1 MTDTVA
7 PRPASR
13 TSRAARRTTPA
24 ARRNRRRTAADAGL
38 LVAAAAF
45 VLPLAWVVLSALD
58 PHASLRVKVPDGV
71 TLDNF
76 DAILTPEITFTPLL
90 NSLIL
95 CGGATLLTV
104 VCAVLAAYPLSRFR
118 SRLNRP
124 FLLTILFATSLP
136 ITAIMVPVYA
146 LFVRVNMIDTM
157 QGTIFFFAAS
167 QLPFAIWLMKNFMD
181 GVPKELE
188 EAAWTDGASS
198 FQSLLRIVLPL
209 MGPGVAVVTVF
220 SFVMMWG
227 NFFVPF
233 MLLLSPDQM
242 PASVSI
248 NDFFGNRGMVAYGQ
262 LAAFSIVYSTPVV
275 LLYVLI
281 SRRLGGGF
289 ALGGA
294 VKGRS
299 RGVGRGRTRVRAP
312 PYVPTIRIAGRT
324 ARSQH
329 RRGPL
334 RCGACA
340 DPHPARASRALR
352 STPSPPAGCVPP
364 STWDPSTSPTA
375 YGSRTGCRTSPP
387 TSSSPGSGGPPCPR
401 GRS

>member
-1 MTDTVA
+1 MAHTH
-7 PRPASR
+7 AS
-13 TSRAARRTTPA
+13 
-24 ARRNRRRTAADAGL
+24 RRNRRRAAADSGL

-71 TLDNF
+71 TLENF
-76 DAILTPEITFTPLL
+76 DAILTPEITYTPLL

-294 VKGRS
+294 VKG
-299 RGVGRGRTRVRAP
+299 
-312 PYVPTIRIAGRT
+312 
-324 ARSQH
+324 
-329 RRGPL
+329 
-334 RCGACA
+334 
-340 DPHPARASRALR
+340 
-352 STPSPPAGCVPP
+352 
-364 STWDPSTSPTA
+364 
-375 YGSRTGCRTSPP
+375 
-387 TSSSPGSGGPPCPR
+387 
-401 GRS
+401 

>member
-1 MTDTVA
+1 M
-7 PRPASR
+7 ASLA
-13 TSRAARRTTPA
+13 SRRTT
-24 ARRNRRRTAADAGL
+24 RRLAADAGL
-38 LVAAAAF
+38 LVVAAAF

-58 PHASLRVKVPDGV
+58 PHAGLRVKAPDGL

-76 DAILTPEITFTPLL
+76 DAVLTPEITFTPLL

-104 VCAVLAAYPLSRFR
+104 VSAALAAYPLSRFR
-118 SRLNRP
+118 SRFNRP

-146 LFVRVNMIDTM
+146 LFVRVDLIDTM
-157 QGTIFFFAAS
+157 QGTILFFTAS

-198 FQSLLRIVLPL
+198 FQSLARIVLPL

-233 MLLLSPDQM
+233 MLLLTPDQM

-262 LAAFSIVYSTPVV
+262 LAAFSLVYSTPVI

-281 SRRLGGGF
+281 ARRLGAGF

-294 VKGRS
+294 VKG
-299 RGVGRGRTRVRAP
+299 
-312 PYVPTIRIAGRT
+312 
-324 ARSQH
+324 
-329 RRGPL
+329 
-334 RCGACA
+334 
-340 DPHPARASRALR
+340 
-352 STPSPPAGCVPP
+352 
-364 STWDPSTSPTA
+364 
-375 YGSRTGCRTSPP
+375 
-387 TSSSPGSGGPPCPR
+387 
-401 GRS
+401 

>member
-1 MTDTVA
+1 M
-7 PRPASR
+7 PR
-13 TSRAARRTTPA
+13 TLAARRA
-24 ARRNRRRTAADAGL
+24 GRRLAADAGL
-38 LVAAAAF
+38 LAVAAAF

-58 PHASLRVKVPDGV
+58 PHAGLRVKAPDGL

-90 NSLIL
+90 NSLVL

-104 VCAVLAAYPLSRFR
+104 VCAALAAYPLSRFR
-118 SRLNRP
+118 SRFNRP

-146 LFVRVNMIDTM
+146 LFVRVDLIDTV
-157 QGTIFFFAAS
+157 QGTILFFTAS

-188 EAAWTDGASS
+188 EAAWTDGASAL
-198 FQSLLRIVLPL
+198 QSLLRVVLPL

-233 MLLLSPDQM
+233 MLLLTPDQM

-262 LAAFSIVYSTPVV
+262 LAAFSIVYSTPVI

-281 SRRLGGGF
+281 ARRLGGGF

-294 VKGRS
+294 VKG
-299 RGVGRGRTRVRAP
+299 
-312 PYVPTIRIAGRT
+312 
-324 ARSQH
+324 
-329 RRGPL
+329 
-334 RCGACA
+334 
-340 DPHPARASRALR
+340 
-352 STPSPPAGCVPP
+352 
-364 STWDPSTSPTA
+364 
-375 YGSRTGCRTSPP
+375 
-387 TSSSPGSGGPPCPR
+387 
-401 GRS
+401 

>member
-1 MTDTVA
+1 MTDTLK
-7 PRPASR
+7 P
-13 TSRAARRTTPA
+13 RRTTPA
-24 ARRNRRRTAADAGL
+24 SRRNRHRAAADAGL

-71 TLDNF
+71 TMENF

-104 VCAVLAAYPLSRFR
+104 VCAALAAYPLSRFR

-294 VKGRS
+294 VKG
-299 RGVGRGRTRVRAP
+299 
-312 PYVPTIRIAGRT
+312 
-324 ARSQH
+324 
-329 RRGPL
+329 
-334 RCGACA
+334 
-340 DPHPARASRALR
+340 
-352 STPSPPAGCVPP
+352 
-364 STWDPSTSPTA
+364 
-375 YGSRTGCRTSPP
+375 
-387 TSSSPGSGGPPCPR
+387 
-401 GRS
+401 

>member
-1 MTDTVA
+1 MS
-7 PRPASR
+7 RKRASR
-13 TSRAARRTTPA
+13 RL
-24 ARRNRRRTAADAGL
+24 AADLSL
-38 LVAAAAF
+38 LVVAVAF
-45 VLPLAWVVLSALD
+45 ALPLAWVVLSSVD
-58 PHASLRVKVPDGV
+58 PHADLRVRIPDGF
-71 TLDNF
+71 TFGNF
-76 DAILTPEITFTPLL
+76 DAVLTPDITYTPLL

-104 VCAVLAAYPLSRFR
+104 VCAALAAYPLSRFR

-146 LFVRVNMIDTM
+146 LFVQVNLIDTM
-157 QGTIFFFAAS
+157 QGTILFFAAS

-198 FQSLLRIVLPL
+198 MQSLVRIVLPL

-220 SFVMMWG
+220 SFVVMWG

-233 MLLLSPDQM
+233 MLLLTPDQM

-248 NDFFGNRGMVAYGQ
+248 NEFFGNRGMVAYGQ
-262 LAAFSIVYSTPVV
+262 LAAFSIVYSTPVI

-281 SRRLGGGF
+281 ARRLGGGF

-294 VKGRS
+294 VKG
-299 RGVGRGRTRVRAP
+299 
-312 PYVPTIRIAGRT
+312 
-324 ARSQH
+324 
-329 RRGPL
+329 
-334 RCGACA
+334 
-340 DPHPARASRALR
+340 
-352 STPSPPAGCVPP
+352 
-364 STWDPSTSPTA
+364 
-375 YGSRTGCRTSPP
+375 
-387 TSSSPGSGGPPCPR
+387 
-401 GRS
+401 

>member
-1 MTDTVA
+1 MATS
-7 PRPASR
+7 PASR
-13 TSRAARRTTPA
+13 RD
-24 ARRNRRRTAADAGL
+24 RRRTAADAGL
-38 LVAAAAF
+38 LVVAAAF

-71 TLDNF
+71 TLEHF

-104 VCAVLAAYPLSRFR
+104 VCAALAAYPLSRFR

-124 FLLTILFATSLP
+124 FLLTVLFATSLP

-146 LFVRVNMIDTM
+146 LFVRVNLIDTM
-157 QGTIFFFAAS
+157 QGTVFFFAAS

-181 GVPKELE
+181 GVPRELE

-233 MLLLSPDQM
+233 MLLLTPDQM

-294 VKGRS
+294 VKG
-299 RGVGRGRTRVRAP
+299 
-312 PYVPTIRIAGRT
+312 
-324 ARSQH
+324 
-329 RRGPL
+329 
-334 RCGACA
+334 
-340 DPHPARASRALR
+340 
-352 STPSPPAGCVPP
+352 
-364 STWDPSTSPTA
+364 
-375 YGSRTGCRTSPP
+375 
-387 TSSSPGSGGPPCPR
+387 
-401 GRS
+401 

>member
-1 MTDTVA
+1 MSANTVKSP
-7 PRPASR
+7 PRSLSSR
-13 TSRAARRTTPA
+13 RTARRL
-24 ARRNRRRTAADAGL
+24 AADAGL
-38 LVAAAAF
+38 LATAAAF
-45 VLPLAWVVLSALD
+45 VLPLAWVILSSLD
-58 PHASLRVKVPDGV
+58 PKADLKVKIPDGI
-71 TLDNF
+71 TLDNY
-76 DAILTPEITFTPLL
+76 DAVLTPEITFTPLM

-95 CGGATLLTV
+95 CGGGTLLTV
-104 VCAVLAAYPLSRFR
+104 VCAALAAYPLSRFR

-124 FLLTILFATSLP
+124 FMLTILFATSLP

-146 LFVRVNMIDTM
+146 LFVQVDLIDTM

-188 EAAWTDGASS
+188 EAAWTDGASPL
-198 FQSLLRIVLPL
+198 QSLLRIVLPL

-233 MLLLSPDQM
+233 MLLLTPEQM

-248 NDFFGNRGMVAYGQ
+248 NDFFGNKGTVVYGQ
-262 LAAFSIVYSTPVV
+262 LAAFSIIYSTPVI

-294 VKGRS
+294 VKG
-299 RGVGRGRTRVRAP
+299 
-312 PYVPTIRIAGRT
+312 
-324 ARSQH
+324 
-329 RRGPL
+329 
-334 RCGACA
+334 
-340 DPHPARASRALR
+340 
-352 STPSPPAGCVPP
+352 
-364 STWDPSTSPTA
+364 
-375 YGSRTGCRTSPP
+375 
-387 TSSSPGSGGPPCPR
+387 
-401 GRS
+401 

>member
-1 MTDTVA
+1 MALRAA
-7 PRPASR
+7 PRTTLLSR
-13 TSRAARRTTPA
+13 RAGRPL
-24 ARRNRRRTAADAGL
+24 AADAGL
-38 LVAAAAF
+38 LVMAAAF

-58 PHASLRVKVPDGV
+58 PHADLKVKVPDGL

-76 DAILTPEITFTPLL
+76 DAVLTPDITYTPLL

-95 CGGATLLTV
+95 CGGGTLLTV
-104 VCAVLAAYPLSRFR
+104 ACAALAAYPLSRFR

-146 LFVRVNMIDTM
+146 LFVRVNLIDTM
-157 QGTIFFFAAS
+157 RGTIFFFAAS

-188 EAAWTDGASS
+188 EAAWTDGASA
-198 FQSLLRIVLPL
+198 FQSLIRIVLPL

-233 MLLLSPDQM
+233 MLLLTPDQM

-248 NDFFGNRGMVAYGQ
+248 NDFFGNRGTVVYGQ
-262 LAAFSIVYSTPVV
+262 LAAFSIIYSMPVI
-275 LLYVLI
+275 LLYVLV

-294 VKGRS
+294 IKG
-299 RGVGRGRTRVRAP
+299 
-312 PYVPTIRIAGRT
+312 
-324 ARSQH
+324 
-329 RRGPL
+329 
-334 RCGACA
+334 
-340 DPHPARASRALR
+340 
-352 STPSPPAGCVPP
+352 
-364 STWDPSTSPTA
+364 
-375 YGSRTGCRTSPP
+375 
-387 TSSSPGSGGPPCPR
+387 
-401 GRS
+401 

>member
-1 MTDTVA
+1 MALTPTLTPGR
-7 PRPASR
+7 PRLSRR
-13 TSRAARRTTPA
+13 TSRRL
-24 ARRNRRRTAADAGL
+24 AADAGL
-38 LVAAAAF
+38 LVVAAAF
-45 VLPLAWVVLSALD
+45 ALPLAWVVLSSLD
-58 PHASLRVKVPDGV
+58 PHAGLRVKAPSSL

-76 DAILTPEITFTPLL
+76 DAVLKPDITFTPLL

-95 CGGATLLTV
+95 CGGGTLLTV
-104 VCAVLAAYPLSRFR
+104 VCAALAAYPLSRFQ

-124 FLLTILFATSLP
+124 FLLTILFTTSLP

-146 LFVRVNMIDTM
+146 LFVQVNLIDTM
-157 QGTIFFFAAS
+157 QGTILFFAAS

-198 FQSLLRIVLPL
+198 LQSLIRIVLPL
-209 MGPGVAVVTVF
+209 MGPGVAVVTIF

-233 MLLLSPDQM
+233 MLLLTPDQM

-248 NDFFGNRGMVAYGQ
+248 NEFFGNRGMVAYGQ
-262 LAAFSIVYSTPVV
+262 LAAFSVVYSTPVI

-294 VKGRS
+294 VKG
-299 RGVGRGRTRVRAP
+299 
-312 PYVPTIRIAGRT
+312 
-324 ARSQH
+324 
-329 RRGPL
+329 
-334 RCGACA
+334 
-340 DPHPARASRALR
+340 
-352 STPSPPAGCVPP
+352 
-364 STWDPSTSPTA
+364 
-375 YGSRTGCRTSPP
+375 
-387 TSSSPGSGGPPCPR
+387 
-401 GRS
+401 

>member
-1 MTDTVA
+1 M
-7 PRPASR
+7 AS
-13 TSRAARRTTPA
+13 RRTT
-24 ARRNRRRTAADAGL
+24 RRLAADASL
-38 LVAAAAF
+38 LVVAAAF

-58 PHASLRVKVPDGV
+58 PHANLRVKAPDGL

-104 VCAVLAAYPLSRFR
+104 VCAALAAYPLSRFR
-118 SRLNRP
+118 SRFNRP
-124 FLLTILFATSLP
+124 FLLTVLFATSLP

-146 LFVRVNMIDTM
+146 LFVQVDLIDTM

-188 EAAWTDGASS
+188 EAAWTDGASAS
-198 FQSLLRIVLPL
+198 QSLLRIVLPL
-209 MGPGVAVVTVF
+209 MGPGVSVVTVF

-233 MLLLSPDQM
+233 MLLLTPDQM

-262 LAAFSIVYSTPVV
+262 LAAFSIVYSTPVI

-281 SRRLGGGF
+281 ARRLGGGF

-294 VKGRS
+294 VKG
-299 RGVGRGRTRVRAP
+299 
-312 PYVPTIRIAGRT
+312 
-324 ARSQH
+324 
-329 RRGPL
+329 
-334 RCGACA
+334 
-340 DPHPARASRALR
+340 
-352 STPSPPAGCVPP
+352 
-364 STWDPSTSPTA
+364 
-375 YGSRTGCRTSPP
+375 
-387 TSSSPGSGGPPCPR
+387 
-401 GRS
+401 

>member
-1 MTDTVA
+1 MAHTH
-7 PRPASR
+7 AS
-13 TSRAARRTTPA
+13 
-24 ARRNRRRTAADAGL
+24 RRNRRRAAADAGL

-71 TLDNF
+71 TLENF

-146 LFVRVNMIDTM
+146 LFVRVNMIDTL

-294 VKGRS
+294 VKG
-299 RGVGRGRTRVRAP
+299 
-312 PYVPTIRIAGRT
+312 
-324 ARSQH
+324 
-329 RRGPL
+329 
-334 RCGACA
+334 
-340 DPHPARASRALR
+340 
-352 STPSPPAGCVPP
+352 
-364 STWDPSTSPTA
+364 
-375 YGSRTGCRTSPP
+375 
-387 TSSSPGSGGPPCPR
+387 
-401 GRS
+401 

>member
-1 MTDTVA
+1 MALTL
-7 PRPASR
+7 S
-13 TSRAARRTTPA
+13 S
-24 ARRNRRRTAADAGL
+24 RRRSRRLAADAGL
-38 LVAAAAF
+38 LVVAATFA
-45 VLPLAWVVLSALD
+45 LPLLWVILSSLD
-58 PHASLRVKVPDGV
+58 PHADLKVKTPDGL

-76 DAILTPEITFTPLL
+76 HAILNSDITFTPLL

-95 CGGATLLTV
+95 CGFGTLLTV
-104 VCAVLAAYPLSRFR
+104 VCSALAAYPLSRFR

-146 LFVRVNMIDTM
+146 LFVQVNLIDTM

-198 FQSLLRIVLPL
+198 FQSLVRIVLPL

-233 MLLLSPDQM
+233 MLLLTPDQM

-248 NDFFGNRGMVAYGQ
+248 NEFFGNRGMVAYGQ
-262 LAAFSIVYSTPVV
+262 LAAFSVVYSTPVI
-275 LLYVLI
+275 LLYVLVA
-281 SRRLGGGF
+281 RRLGGGF

-294 VKGRS
+294 VKG
-299 RGVGRGRTRVRAP
+299 
-312 PYVPTIRIAGRT
+312 
-324 ARSQH
+324 
-329 RRGPL
+329 
-334 RCGACA
+334 
-340 DPHPARASRALR
+340 
-352 STPSPPAGCVPP
+352 
-364 STWDPSTSPTA
+364 
-375 YGSRTGCRTSPP
+375 
-387 TSSSPGSGGPPCPR
+387 
-401 GRS
+401 

>member
-1 MTDTVA
+1 MPADKR
-7 PRPASR
+7 PRTLRSR
-13 TSRAARRTTPA
+13 RARHRL
-24 ARRNRRRTAADAGL
+24 AADAGL
-38 LVAAAAF
+38 LAVAAAF
-45 VLPLAWVVLSALD
+45 VLPLAWVVLSSFD
-58 PHASLRVKVPDGV
+58 PEADLRVRLPDSL
-71 TLDNF
+71 TLDNY
-76 DAILTPEITFTPLL
+76 DKVLTPEITFTPLL
-90 NSLIL
+90 NSLLL
-95 CGGATLLTV
+95 CGGGTLLTV
-104 VCAVLAAYPLSRFR
+104 VCAALAAYPLSRYR

-124 FLLTILFATSLP
+124 FMLTILFATSLP

-146 LFVRVNMIDTM
+146 LFVRVDLIDTM

-233 MLLLSPDQM
+233 MLLLTPEQM

-248 NDFFGNRGMVAYGQ
+248 NDFFGNKGTVVYGQ
-262 LAAFSIVYSTPVV
+262 LAAFSILYSTPVI
-275 LLYVLI
+275 LLYVLV

-294 VKGRS
+294 VKG
-299 RGVGRGRTRVRAP
+299 
-312 PYVPTIRIAGRT
+312 
-324 ARSQH
+324 
-329 RRGPL
+329 
-334 RCGACA
+334 
-340 DPHPARASRALR
+340 
-352 STPSPPAGCVPP
+352 
-364 STWDPSTSPTA
+364 
-375 YGSRTGCRTSPP
+375 
-387 TSSSPGSGGPPCPR
+387 
-401 GRS
+401 

>member
-1 MTDTVA
+1 MARTL
-7 PRPASR
+7 ASR
-13 TSRAARRTTPA
+13 RRSRRL
-24 ARRNRRRTAADAGL
+24 AADAGL
-38 LVAAAAF
+38 LVVAAAF
-45 VLPLAWVVLSALD
+45 ALPLAWVLLSSVD
-58 PHASLRVKVPDGV
+58 PHANLQVKAPDGF
-71 TLDNF
+71 TWSNF
-76 DAILTPEITFTPLL
+76 DAILTSDITFTPLL

-104 VCAVLAAYPLSRFR
+104 VCAALAAYPLSRFR

-146 LFVRVNMIDTM
+146 LFVQVNLIDTV
-157 QGTIFFFAAS
+157 QGTILFFAAS

-198 FQSLLRIVLPL
+198 MQSLVRIVLPL

-220 SFVMMWG
+220 SFVVMWG

-233 MLLLSPDQM
+233 MLLLTPDQM

-248 NDFFGNRGMVAYGQ
+248 NEFFGNRGMVAYGQ
-262 LAAFSIVYSTPVV
+262 LAAFSIVYSTPVI

-281 SRRLGGGF
+281 ARRLGGGF

-294 VKGRS
+294 VKG
-299 RGVGRGRTRVRAP
+299 
-312 PYVPTIRIAGRT
+312 
-324 ARSQH
+324 
-329 RRGPL
+329 
-334 RCGACA
+334 
-340 DPHPARASRALR
+340 
-352 STPSPPAGCVPP
+352 
-364 STWDPSTSPTA
+364 
-375 YGSRTGCRTSPP
+375 
-387 TSSSPGSGGPPCPR
+387 
-401 GRS
+401 